1 MLELMNHRSLTSTDR
16 HSMTKKAKA
25 KGSQVR
31 PRGMDRLARAAPTM
45 EAPTTEEAG
54 STYPEKIKPVDNRK
68 AQALGG
74 MGKKGLVFLM

>member
-1 MLELMNHRSLTSTDR
+1 MMLELMNHRSLTSTDR

-45 EAPTTEEAG
+45 EAPTTKKQEAPTQRKSSL
-54 STYPEKIKPVDNRK
+54 STTGR
-68 AQALGG
+68 LR
-74 MGKKGLVFLM
+74 L